1 MKSQQ
6 DLDSIKEEYLNT
18 EIPQNGLQQM
28 EIAIQKA
35 KLEKRRLNHMKKFK
49 TFSICTAAVLALF
62 FIIPNVSSTAA
73 MAMEKIPVL
82 GSIIRV
88 ITFDR
93 YEFSDENHEAKVE
106 IPKVETDS
114 LPDTPLSDSVD
125 IINKEITDYTATLI
139 KAFEKDILQYS
150 EARQALDITYETVTD
165 SETWFTLKISILE
178 TAASGAQSFKY
189 YHIDKASGQIVTLK
203 DLFLEGSDY
212 VSVISQNIQ
221 SQMRQKMKEDENL
234 IYFIDDED
242 MPENNFD
249 KIKEDQNFYFDK
261 DNQLVIA
268 FDEYEAAPGYMGSP
282 EFVISKNVIQ
292 TILK

>member
-6 DLDSIKEEYLNT
+6 DLDSIKEKYLNT

-28 EIAIQKA
+28 EIVIQKA

>member
-1 MKSQQ
+1 MKSQK
-6 DLDSIKEEYLNT
+6 DLDSIKEKYLNT

-28 EIAIQKA
+28 EIVIQKA

-139 KAFEKDILQYS
+139 KAFEKDIVQYS
-150 EARQALDITYETVTD
+150 ESRQALDITYETVTD
-165 SETWFTLKISILE
+165 SESWFTLKISILE

-234 IYFIDDED
+234 IYFFDDED

-282 EFVISKNVIQ
+282 EFVISQDVIQ